1 MKYYRYAKCMREG
14 KHPHSNLLIGEF
26 GSGARLN
33 GSTGEVGAEGK
44 LTRDWSEYAG
54 TIRDL
59 IDLAFVLIKGKHK
72 RQIEDGYICTVS
84 KCQVE
89 W

>member
-1 MKYYRYAKCMREG
+1 MKYYRYAKCMEEG
-14 KHPHSNLLIGEF
+14 KHPHANLLIGEF
-26 GSGARLN
+26 GRMHGTTEELD
-33 GSTGEVGAEGK
+33 AEGK
-44 LTRDWSEYAG
+44 LTRGWCGYAG

>member
-1 MKYYRYAKCMREG
+1 MKYYRYAKCMGEG
-14 KHPHSNLLIGEF
+14 KHPHQNLLIGEF
-26 GSGARLN
+26 GQVPGP
-33 GSTGEVGAEGK
+33 TGEVGAERK

-72 RQIEDGYICTVS
+72 RQMEDGYICTVS

>member
-1 MKYYRYAKCMREG
+1 MKYYRYAKCMGEG
-14 KHPHSNLLIGEF
+14 KHPHPNLLIGEF
-26 GSGARLN
+26 GQVP
-33 GSTGEVGAEGK
+33 STTEEVGAGGK
-44 LTRDWSEYAG
+44 LTRDWCEYAG

-72 RQIEDGYICTVS
+72 RLMKDGYICTVS